1 MTFQRRP
8 GSPTKCKGTF
18 WLFPGQETFL
28 DHMNVRERLNDDV
41 TNQRA
46 KTTKLMRWCPNN
58 ISVVENV
65 LIRLKHVAGIVPS
78 DADIGEFKNLYEAKW
93 GQKFKGLVS
102 VAEIVKYTFYYEFSV
117 ICVKFY
123 IFEIS

>member
-1 MTFQRRP
+1 
-8 GSPTKCKGTF
+8 
-18 WLFPGQETFL
+18 
-28 DHMNVRERLNDDV
+28 MNVRERLNDDV

-46 KTTKLMRWCPNN
+46 KTTKPMRWCPNN